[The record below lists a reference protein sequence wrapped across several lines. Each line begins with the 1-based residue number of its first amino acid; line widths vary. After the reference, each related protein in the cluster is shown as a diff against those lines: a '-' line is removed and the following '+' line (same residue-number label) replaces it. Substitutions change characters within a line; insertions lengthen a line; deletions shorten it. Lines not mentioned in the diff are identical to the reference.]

1 MKKMILRSARCA
13 AAALLGL
20 ALAGRPAGAAFLDLG
35 AGARAPGLGDA
46 FTALAD
52 DAYAVHYNPAGLA
65 QLQRP
70 EISAAYA
77 ALFLGLS
84 DNTNLGI
91 SQFVYAQPI
100 ENGRQGTLG
109 LDYERFSAS
118 NFYYE
123 QAIGLSYG
131 RLLWQDR
138 YGGRLM
144 AGLNLK
150 YLTVGF
156 GGSLEA
162 TNALGPSGSTTGFVD
177 PVLTSKNSKSAV
189 GADLGLL
196 YRFPQRWQ
204 LGLAVMNVNEP
215 NVGFASADKAPMS
228 VRAGAAWKGPW
239 MALTGEVRQEP
250 ATNGGTARQLVL
262 GAERIFPTLT
272 AGQFG
277 VRGSLGYG
285 AQDFEQLTLGLGYRI
300 NKIQLDYAF
309 LMPFGTVQ
317 GTAGTHRISLGWY
330 FGGPA
335 PEEELTQEL
344 LDQARQLREARGS
357 GYGYEYSVELHPQ
370 DLDDPILQDVRALCD
385 SRRYRA
391 AHDAI
396 AAVIKAQPVP
406 VPAALLRLANRIE
419 LVASYYPEWAEPRKE
434 WEIMAVSAIDQ
445 FLRGHD
451 HKAIVRGSYAFNLGL
466 NDAKFDHFLAEE
478 ESALGLKADRLPLGY
493 PRTYLGELLARV
505 AAANSRK
512 DFQAVQLLLKDIID
526 IAPRNAVAME
536 RAGSMYYVLGHNQE
550 ALEAWTRALAVERNP
565 EEVANIKHY
574 LELTRQKLG
583 SGQGIVV
590 PAPIGPLRGLPG
602 GQDFLV
608 PEGAGAAPATQP
620 APATQASPVVQP
632 APAAPSRRAAAHG
645 DPRDVDR
652 LFQKGV
658 EHYARG
664 EYLQA
669 TAMFMRIL
677 QIDPYNVQARKALD
691 RIQADTKRS
700 APQGDTA
707 P

>member
-1 MKKMILRSARCA
+1 MKNMILRSARCA
-13 AAALLGL
+13 VAALLWL
-20 ALAGRPAGAAFLDLG
+20 ALVGRPAGAAFLDIG

-65 QLQRP
+65 QLERP

-84 DNTNLGI
+84 DNTNLGL
-91 SQFVYAQPI
+91 SQFVYAQPLQ
-100 ENGRQGTLG
+100 NGRQGTLG
-109 LDYERFSAS
+109 LNYERFSAN

-123 QAIGLSYG
+123 QTIGLSYG
-131 RLLWQDR
+131 RLLWQGES
-138 YGGRLM
+138 GGRLM
-144 AGLNLK
+144 GGLNLK
-150 YLTVGF
+150 QLTVGF

-162 TNALGPSGSTTGFVD
+162 TYAVNPNNGVANGLD
-177 PVLTSKNSKSAV
+177 PVLTGKNSKSAY

-204 LGLAVMNVNEP
+204 LGLAVMNVNQP

-228 VRAGAAWKGPW
+228 IRAGAAWKGPW

-250 ATNGGTARQLVL
+250 ATNGGTARQMVV

-272 AGQFG
+272 MGQFG

-285 AQDFEQLTLGLGYRI
+285 AQDFKQLTFGLGYRI

-309 LMPFGTVQ
+309 LMPLGTIQ
-317 GTAGTHRISLGWY
+317 GTAGTHRIALGWY

-335 PEEELTQEL
+335 PEEALTQEL
-344 LDQARQLREARGS
+344 LDQVRQLREARGS
-357 GYGYEYSVELHPQ
+357 GYGYEYSVELHPL
-370 DLDDPILQDVRALCD
+370 DLDDPRLNDVRVLCD

-396 AAVIKAQPVP
+396 TAVIKAQPAP
-406 VPAALLRLANRIE
+406 VPAAFLRLANRIE
-419 LVASYYPEWAEPRKE
+419 LVANYYPVWTEPRKE

-451 HKAIVRGSYAFNLGL
+451 HSAIVRGSYALNLGL

-478 ESALGLKADRLPLGY
+478 ETALGLKADRLPLGY

-512 DFQAVQLLLKDIID
+512 DFQAVQLLLKDIMD

-536 RAGSMYYVLGHNQE
+536 RAGSMYYVLGHYQE
-550 ALEAWTRALAVERNP
+550 ALEAWTKALAVEKNP
-565 EEVANIKHY
+565 EEVADIKHY
-574 LELTRQKLG
+574 LEIAHRRLG
-583 SGQGIVV
+583 SAQGIVT
-590 PAPIGPLRGLPG
+590 PAPEGPLRGLPG
-602 GQDFLV
+602 GQDFLT
-608 PEGAGAAPATQP
+608 PEGAGAAPATHPSPAAQPKPTAQPQP
-620 APATQASPVVQP
+620 AARGA
-632 APAAPSRRAAAHG
+632 RG
-645 DPRDVDR
+645 DPRDVGR

-677 QIDPYNVQARKALD
+677 QMDPNNSQARKALD
-691 RIQADTKRS
+691 RIQADTKRG
-700 APQGDTA
+700 APQGDT